1 MDVTSVVA
9 DTSGKESA
17 SNSQRTR
24 ESTRQSIKRRKTLP
38 DTSGGKSDVTKT
50 VSKTPSRLG
59 GRHTAATSHGALS
72 RFDSSLGLLTR
83 KFANLIQVSFPLSP
97 KDIMYTI
104 MQIDCFDS
112 SLLPVFSKR
121 DRRSQ

>member
-9 DTSGKESA
+9 DTSRKESA
-17 SNSQRTR
+17 SNSQLTR
-24 ESTRQSIKRRKTLP
+24 ESTRQSVKRRKTLP
-38 DTSGGKSDVTKT
+38 DTCGGKSDVTKT
-50 VSKTPSRLG
+50 ASKTPSRLG
-59 GRHTAATSHGALS
+59 GRHAAATSHGALS

-83 KFANLIQVSFPLSP
+83 KFANLIEVSFPLLP
-97 KDIMYTI
+97 KDIMCTM